1 MSISDKL
8 AGAFAPI
15 LTPFTGSDKRINWD
29 SYRSHLGFLEK
40 TGLKGIL
47 VLGTNGEF
55 GNLSIDERIQLVE
68 TTISANSALNIIV
81 GGVVP
86 DSPAKTMDF
95 VAQLADYAD
104 QLTAVLVTPPFYN
117 EVAAGNTIPDNTV
130 VGFYRQLT
138 GVQDRLPILLYNVPV
153 PMGKPVTAAVPPS
166 IVSTLSEETLIV
178 GIKDSTARLEN
189 IPSYRKAKSSFQ
201 VIVGSDHV
209 VAEGLAQ
216 GAVGSITACANVFPS
231 AVLTVHQAE
240 PGPTRDAAQIE
251 LGRLRKVLELI
262 PGKMVATQKLLL
274 NHIGVVSE
282 RSHVRVA
289 CPHSLDHFCFSR
301 SRSVTRREYVC
312 GSGRN
317 RTSDTGIFSPHALRR
332 EKENFQ

>member
-104 QLTAVLVTPPFYN
+104 QLTAVLVTPP
-117 EVAAGNTIPDNTV
+117 
-130 VGFYRQLT
+130 
-138 GVQDRLPILLYNVPV
+138 PITLWW
-153 PMGKPVTAAVPPS
+153 AF
-166 IVSTLSEETLIV
+166 IVSS
-178 GIKDSTARLEN
+178 LE
-189 IPSYRKAKSSFQ
+189 YRIAYPFYCTMYRFRW
-201 VIVGSDHV
+201 
-209 VAEGLAQ
+209 E
-216 GAVGSITACANVFPS
+216 
-231 AVLTVHQAE
+231 
-240 PGPTRDAAQIE
+240 
-251 LGRLRKVLELI
+251 
-262 PGKMVATQKLLL
+262 
-274 NHIGVVSE
+274 
-282 RSHVRVA
+282 
-289 CPHSLDHFCFSR
+289 SR
-301 SRSVTRREYVC
+301 SLRLSLPALFLRSVKKRSSWESRILRHAWRIFPPI
-312 GSGRN
+312 GKRN
-317 RTSDTGIFSPHALRR
+317 RAFRL
-332 EKENFQ
+332 